1 MRKPATER
9 LPVGAPCLRCGPLPL
24 FSPQQA
30 LSAVRPSNDSLS
42 DKATDNREVREA
54 DPSPRPRIRNGFSSP
69 ASKDGGF
76 QARNFCKG
84 QSPGCGQLLN
94 TTSITRAIFH
104 RLEKVPQT
112 KAYQKSLLLF
122 AGTII
127 MVRAGG
133 SGVERR
139 GPLRSPSRAISW
151 LFRHHERTHH
161 SIHVPARSK
170 SVLLQAIMLVTTHR

>member
-42 DKATDNREVREA
+42 DNATDNREVREA

-76 QARNFCKG
+76 QARNFWNGLPQTVTSGLAAIYNGIRDHLTILAAQSDPDPSLVRLVRNKG
-84 QSPGCGQLLN
+84 PELIQFQDRRIWIGDIGCHQGLAQRGKLSRFFLIHVMTELRETLNVRSSP
-94 TTSITRAIFH
+94 H
-104 RLEKVPQT
+104 RL
-112 KAYQKSLLLF
+112 
-122 AGTII
+122 
-127 MVRAGG
+127 
-133 SGVERR
+133 
-139 GPLRSPSRAISW
+139 LRSS
-151 LFRHHERTHH
+151 
-161 SIHVPARSK
+161 
-170 SVLLQAIMLVTTHR
+170 